1 MELQKRKY
9 KKNEVS
15 AILKV
20 YQRQYEENIAE
31 LKKQILDLAK
41 RNTELLEEV
50 ERVRSRESLVYKTLE
65 RAEITSQEIE
75 KNAKM
80 QYALEIERLKR
91 FSEKWDDFFKS
102 LEEDY
107 PHDKTAKKAVK
118 INQKIKDSVD
128 DNPQDFIEEIDKFIS
143 GEKTFNPK
151 KKIVDYIAA
160 TGDNGFNLD
169 EVLNPGKL
177 ELEDLC
183 KELGLMQEK

>member
-20 YQRQYEENIAE
+20 YQRQYEGNIAE

-50 ERVRSRESLVYKTLE
+50 ERVKSRESMVYKTLE

-75 KNAKM
+75 KSAKT

-91 FSEKWDDFFKS
+91 FSEKWDDFFNALK
-102 LEEDY
+102 ENY
-107 PHDKTAKKAVK
+107 PLDKTAKKAIK
-118 INQKIKDSVD
+118 INQKIKNVNSE
-128 DNPQDFIEEIDKFIS
+128 NPKEAITEIDELMT
-143 GEKTFNPK
+143 GVKTFNPK

-169 EVLNPGKL
+169 EVLNPGEL

>member
-20 YQRQYEENIAE
+20 YQRQYEGNIAE

-50 ERVRSRESLVYKTLE
+50 ERVKSREGMVYKTLE
-65 RAEITSQEIE
+65 RAEMTSQEIE
-75 KNAKM
+75 KSAKT

-91 FSEKWDDFFKS
+91 FSEKWDDFFNALK
-102 LEEDY
+102 ENY
-107 PHDKTAKKAVK
+107 PLDKTVKKAVK
-118 INQKIKDSVD
+118 INQKIKNVNSE
-128 DNPQDFIEEIDKFIS
+128 NPKEAITEIDEFMT
-143 GEKTFNPK
+143 GAKTFNPK

-169 EVLNPGKL
+169 EVLNPGEL

>member
-1 MELQKRKY
+1 LELQKRKY

-20 YQRQYEENIAE
+20 YQRQYEGNIAE

-50 ERVRSRESLVYKTLE
+50 ERVKSREGMVYKTLE
-65 RAEITSQEIE
+65 RAEMTSQEIE
-75 KNAKM
+75 KSAKT

-91 FSEKWDDFFKS
+91 FSEKWDDFFNALK
-102 LEEDY
+102 ENY
-107 PHDKTAKKAVK
+107 PLDKTVKKAVK
-118 INQKIKDSVD
+118 INQKIKNVNSE
-128 DNPQDFIEEIDKFIS
+128 NPKEAVAEIDELMTGAKA
-143 GEKTFNPK
+143 FNPK

-169 EVLNPGKL
+169 EVLNPGEL